1 MYTEKQI
8 QLVMWMPKPTDSDEY
23 CHLVLDTLRNLMD
36 VCKEN
41 VVVEQETW
49 SIAPLM
55 NPTGMTRAYMYDATN
70 LDRWQQDKKLM
81 CNDCTNIDVKADYV
95 TEKKAKRAIRAY
107 ARIHDLR
114 PKEFQD
120 QNLEIVVEI
129 PRSCWQKISVDDFKA
144 GTSTTAFLQF
154 AGRSFCR
161 FRALRTAKQCCLRR
175 FPIGNGRRFRGTTSS
190 MCGFSAAKIFGSR
203 K

>member
-81 CNDCTNIDVKADYV
+81 CNDCTNIDVGLSSVVYLLSHFTNAPCCINNLS
-95 TEKKAKRAIRAY
+95 ALNNPRCSGANNFFNR
-107 ARIHDLR
+107 LR
-114 PKEFQD
+114 FVILSAGYNPAEYITFYLLPFQ
-120 QNLEIVVEI
+120 
-129 PRSCWQKISVDDFKA
+129 R
-144 GTSTTAFLQF
+144 
-154 AGRSFCR
+154 
-161 FRALRTAKQCCLRR
+161 
-175 FPIGNGRRFRGTTSS
+175 
-190 MCGFSAAKIFGSR
+190 
-203 K
+203 

>member
-1 MYTEKQI
+1 M
-8 QLVMWMPKPTDSDEY
+8 
-23 CHLVLDTLRNLMD
+23 
-36 VCKEN
+36 
-41 VVVEQETW
+41 VEQETW

-144 GTSTTAFLQF
+144 AVQTASCTLSATYTAIDQDWLCPAGDAPFVYFARKEEGVNLDHCIPAICWAEFLPDRKSTRL
-154 AGRSFCR
+154 
-161 FRALRTAKQCCLRR
+161 
-175 FPIGNGRRFRGTTSS
+175 NSS
-190 MCGFSAAKIFGSR
+190 HMPKSRMPSSA
-203 K
+203 